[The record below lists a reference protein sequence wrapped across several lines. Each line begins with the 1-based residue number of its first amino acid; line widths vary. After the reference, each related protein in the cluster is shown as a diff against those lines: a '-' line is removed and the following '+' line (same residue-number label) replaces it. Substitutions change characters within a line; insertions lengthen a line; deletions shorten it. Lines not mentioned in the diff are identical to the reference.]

1 MILGG
6 NLFWGMRFHTCKN
19 FWTFANHHFS
29 LTPKNSYKYKSHTAI
44 TSIVDSTQSVESR
57 KNLVIMSKAKNLNLK
72 NSPSLAEGAR
82 EQVKTPSLRGESLD
96 LPKQSTKSTHKSSK
110 NESTKCG
117 FIAIIGRPNAGK
129 STLLNALIN
138 ENIALTSHKVNATR
152 KQNNIIVMQDN
163 AQMIFIDTPGLHHN
177 QKLLNQFMI
186 EETQKAM
193 ESCDIIAFI
202 NGVND
207 NIKHYEDFLELN
219 KKYNKKHI
227 LLLNKIDL
235 IDKNSLL
242 KTLKRYEKYSK
253 YYESLIPISCNK
265 GINLTQI
272 LNEIAKLL
280 PDSVHFYDSDIITSS
295 NLREIYREKIRE
307 SLFAFTNKEIPYES
321 EVLIKKIDESENLTK
336 IYAQIITQ
344 KDSQKK
350 IIIGTKGKSIK
361 NIGIN
366 ARKKIEEISET
377 KVFLSLEVVTQK
389 GWSKDKMKL
398 KMIMEQM

>member
-1 MILGG
+1 M
-6 NLFWGMRFHTCKN
+6 
-19 FWTFANHHFS
+19 
-29 LTPKNSYKYKSHTAI
+29 
-44 TSIVDSTQSVESR
+44 
-57 KNLVIMSKAKNLNLK
+57 LNDK
-72 NSPSLAEGAR
+72 IA
-82 EQVKTPSLRGESLD
+82 
-96 LPKQSTKSTHKSSK
+96 
-110 NESTKCG
+110 TKCG
-117 FIAIIGRPNAGK
+117 FIALIGRPNAGK

-344 KDSQKK
+344 KDNQKK